1 MVSGNKKH
9 SSERKKYEP
18 KAKSSF
24 INKTNEAGNNISSV
38 EPTSD
43 VLHKNEE
50 DEVNETGEQNT
61 SVEEKPNVPPASN
74 IVENDDYEEVDEV
87 GEVEEA
93 NPSVEE
99 IPNAY
104 LISDTT
110 EEELRELRPLL
121 RRYSPFV
128 L

>member
-38 EPTSD
+38 EPKSD
-43 VLHKNEE
+43 VFHKNEE

-74 IVENDDYEEVDEV
+74 IVENGLPIEKQHAIVAARWLPTIAPFTPGPDD
-87 GEVEEA
+87 
-93 NPSVEE
+93 S
-99 IPNAY
+99 
-104 LISDTT
+104 S
-110 EEELRELRPLL
+110 
-121 RRYSPFV
+121 SS
-128 L
+128 